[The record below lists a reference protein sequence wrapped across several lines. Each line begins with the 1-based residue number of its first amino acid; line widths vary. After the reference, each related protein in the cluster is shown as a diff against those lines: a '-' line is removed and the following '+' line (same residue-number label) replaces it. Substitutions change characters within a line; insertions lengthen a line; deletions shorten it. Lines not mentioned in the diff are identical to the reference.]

1 MAQGNFWSNRD
12 VLPLK
17 RGVGYTWA
25 YFSPNTLD
33 YAFNRDFPGGS
44 VVKNPPA
51 NAGDVGS
58 ILGLG
63 RTLKD
68 GNGNQI
74 HYSCLGNPMDRGA
87 WRATDHGVAK
97 SWR

>member
-1 MAQGNFWSNRD
+1 MVHPEDKFLLCRIFVSD
-12 VLPLK
+12 SL
-17 RGVGYTWA
+17 
-25 YFSPNTLD
+25 LD
-33 YAFNRDFPGGS
+33 LEDNLEGFPGGS
-44 VVKNPPA
+44 GSKEFACNE
-51 NAGDVGS
+51 GDLGS
-58 ILGLG
+58 IPGLG

-97 SWR
+97 SRTQLSD